1 MHYNIWRIIN
11 NPVLFPTLTAWF
23 SAQLIKTVTHFI
35 RTRRWGWGWFLTA
48 GGMPSSHS
56 SMVMAVTVTTGLTL
70 GFDSILFGVTLALA
84 LIVMYDAAGVRRES
98 GNQAKAINS
107 LVEQFFSDHELD
119 FDRLKELI
127 GHEPIEV
134 LAGALLGTVI
144 AILFSFR

>member
-1 MHYNIWRIIN
+1 MHYDLWRIID
-11 NPVLFPTLTAWF
+11 NPVLFPALTAWF
-23 SAQLIKTVTHFI
+23 AAQLTKTVLQFI

-56 SMVMAVTVTTGLTL
+56 SMVMSVTVTAGLTL
-70 GFDSILFGVTLALA
+70 GFDSILFGVVLALA

-107 LVEQFFSDHELD
+107 LVEQFFSGHELD

-127 GHEPIEV
+127 GHEPVEV

-144 AILFSFR
+144 AALFSLF